1 VYFRGIGIRFRG
13 QLKVWTRVHA
23 RCILVSFD
31 LSQRKLLYTVNNF
44 GGLSNCAP
52 RVDLDLQSSILVLVE
67 MMVMLLLARG
77 E

>member
-1 VYFRGIGIRFRG
+1 M
-13 QLKVWTRVHA
+13 
-23 RCILVSFD
+23 SFD

-67 MMVMLLLARG
+67 MMVNEKQEWRRG
-77 E
+77 MGKRSSNENSDFIPTVVAS